1 MATSDSWASIARD
14 MFPEDGNDHAV
25 AFFFISYLCIG
36 TVCARAPRFA
46 SHRPRAAV
54 YAAARMLTGC
64 WMHVACTLWHML
76 CMHASCGTCCSAIS
90 TELCSHT
97 DAQCCMPMACQ
108 IVLLNVVVAVL
119 LDVRP
124 PHASV
129 PSPAPLRAHAL
140 LLPLLRLRAQA
151 R

>member
-25 AFFFISYLCIG
+25 AFFFFISYLCIG

-90 TELCSHT
+90 TEHCSHT
-97 DAQCCMPMACQ
+97 DA
-108 IVLLNVVVAVL
+108 
-119 LDVRP
+119 
-124 PHASV
+124 
-129 PSPAPLRAHAL
+129 
-140 LLPLLRLRAQA
+140 RAQPSALA
-151 R
+151 RTCLAVAAAAAARAGSVAAGTSKTEPFEQPTLAPVHAASARA